1 MILAMMVIAVVSQT
15 DARQVYIYRSG
26 MELPDRL
33 SSDKLYFTPI
43 GDDYIYGETPGV
55 DALTLI
61 EGVYRATAQ
70 SAFSGVPDEEWTV
83 SITRDEVN
91 ENKVLIHPICL
102 FGGLPASSVSSVYA
116 FVDTIQQ
123 TITVPLGQMVYPDI
137 VLANLNGATSGD
149 LVADYTEE
157 GGAVSITFREGFGIP
172 VSNEPGYWYQALM
185 APIYNKESLHNR
197 NSVSNVDSISIT
209 PPALRVKNY
218 YLMELFNTLII
229 EFTTPTAEYIQLLDP
244 DIFIKLMTKIMYL
257 CIVVEL
263 D

>member
-1 MILAMMVIAVVSQT
+1 MKVKNIMILAMMVIAAVSQT

-91 ENKVLIHPICL
+91 ENKVWIHPICL

-123 TITVPLGQMVYPDI
+123 TITVPLGQEYSSELSS

-149 LVADYTEE
+149 LIADYTEE
-157 GGAVSITFREGFGIP
+157 NGAVSITFREGF
-172 VSNEPGYWYQALM
+172 WY
-185 APIYNKESLHNR
+185 PC
-197 NSVSNVDSISIT
+197 
-209 PPALRVKNY
+209 
-218 YLMELFNTLII
+218 
-229 EFTTPTAEYIQLLDP
+229 IQ
-244 DIFIKLMTKIMYL
+244 
-257 CIVVEL
+257 
-263 D
+263 